1 MSMLTERCLEKIGKK
16 LIERTN
22 VEDALKR
29 LDTLTQEEARMAVA
43 QNLKATHTV
52 DERVRGVADMVVAID
67 NRVAGVDDR
76 LARVDDR
83 VARVDD
89 RVARVGDRMALVDDK
104 VASVDDKVASV
115 DDKVASVDDKVA
127 SVDDKVASIDNK
139 VKSIDSRMA
148 SVDDRV
154 VIVDDKVAAVIQGTQ
169 IVFSQACDLFN
180 LNRSDGRE
188 ANQVIKQTANDVD
201 LVKRASSPNI
211 SLLRPTVSCR

>member
-1 MSMLTERCLEKIGKK
+1 MSMLTERGLEKIGKK

-67 NRVAGVDDR
+67 NRVAGVGDRVAGIDDR

-89 RVARVGDRMALVDDK
+89 RVARVGDRMAL
-104 VASVDDKVASV
+104 V